1 MTNDCIYMQV
11 AFFVKQSFC
20 LVDAINLPYYSVKRR
35 INEPNS
41 LLTEFI
47 LLGESGSVNVTVIVG
62 GVLGATVVLLIIL
75 LLVIFGRKVYPT
87 LRAKQRKEQQKE
99 KVIVE

>member
-1 MTNDCIYMQV
+1 MIACTCR
-11 AFFVKQSFC
+11 KQFLS
-20 LVDAINLPYYSVKRR
+20 YYSVKRR
-35 INEPNS
+35 INKPNS

-47 LLGESGSVNVTVIVG
+47 LLGESEPVNAAAIVG
-62 GVLGATVVLLIIL
+62 GVLGVTVILLILL

-99 KVIVE
+99 KVIVK